1 MNNIYGG
8 IILDIAKPFF
18 DSLVRTVVPVAVGA
32 VVAFFVT
39 SGFALDPEFEVALTA
54 LLTGLLTV
62 AYYGVA
68 RLLELY
74 VAPKFGWLLG
84 LAKAPVYPEA
94 RETPGK
100 HAA

>member
-8 IILDIAKPFF
+8 IILNVAKPFF

-32 VVAFFVT
+32 VVSFLIAR
-39 SGFALDPEFEVALTA
+39 GFALDPEFEVSLTA
-54 LLTGLLTV
+54 LLTGGLTV
-62 AYYGVA
+62 TYYAFV
-68 RLLELY
+68 RLLETY
-74 VAPKFGWLLG
+74 IAPKFGWLLG